1 MQMISKLMIYLRL
14 ARLDKPVGIYL
25 LLWPSLMGLML
36 GGLNEGYIDFENYLF
51 VLAGAI
57 LARSCGCVINDISDH
72 KFDKLVSRTKDR
84 PIAKGEVS
92 LKGAWIFFFILASS
106 CLSLLIFVPKTTVEI
121 SLVIAVFILIY
132 PLTKRF
138 LKAPQFFLGITF
150 GSGTL
155 ISYSLASPN
164 FSISIMILFL
174 GAVLWIVSFDTI
186 YALEDEDDDRIIGIN
201 STPILWEDKT
211 IIISKILHLLFYASL
226 FLIFYVNQF
235 SLLFLAILFILLCIY
250 FYQYSLVNEGEYL
263 KAFKTNHWV
272 GMLATIGFAAEIFL
286 I

>member
-1 MQMISKLMIYLRL
+1 MISKLMLYLRL

-36 GGLNEGYIDFENYLF
+36 GGLNEGYIDFENYLI

-106 CLSLLIFVPKTTVEI
+106 CLSLLMFVPKTTVEI

-174 GAVLWIVSFDTI
+174 GAVLWIISFDTI

-235 SLLFLAILFILLCIY
+235 SLLFLVILFILLCIY

-272 GMLATIGFAAEIFL
+272 GMLATIGFAAEIFQ

>member
-1 MQMISKLMIYLRL
+1 MISKLMLYLRL

-36 GGLNEGYIDFENYLF
+36 GGLNEGYIDFKNYLI

-57 LARSCGCVINDISDH
+57 LVRSCGCVINDISDH

-92 LKGAWIFFFILASS
+92 LRGAWIFFFILASS
-106 CLSLLIFVPKTTVEI
+106 CLSLLMFVPKTTVEI

-174 GAVLWIVSFDTI
+174 GAVLWIISFDTI
-186 YALEDEDDDRIIGIN
+186 YALADEDDDRIIGIN

-211 IIISKILHLLFYASL
+211 IIIGKILHLLFYASL

-272 GMLATIGFAAEIFL
+272 GMLATIGFAAEIFQ

>member
-36 GGLNEGYIDFENYLF
+36 GGLNEGYIDFKNYLI

-106 CLSLLIFVPKTTVEI
+106 CLSLLMFVPKTTVQI
-121 SLVIAVFILIY
+121 SLVVAVFILIY

-174 GAVLWIVSFDTI
+174 GAVLWIISFDTI

-272 GMLATIGFAAEIFL
+272 GMLATIGFAAEIFQ

>member
-1 MQMISKLMIYLRL
+1 MISKLMLYLRL

-36 GGLNEGYIDFENYLF
+36 GGLNEGYIDFENYLI

-92 LKGAWIFFFILASS
+92 LKGAWIFFYILASS
-106 CLSLLIFVPKTTVEI
+106 CLSLLMFVPKTTVEI

-174 GAVLWIVSFDTI
+174 GAVLWIISFDTI

-272 GMLATIGFAAEIFL
+272 GMLATIGFAAEIFQ

>member
-1 MQMISKLMIYLRL
+1 MISKLMLYLRL

-36 GGLNEGYIDFENYLF
+36 GGLNEGYIDFKNYLI

-57 LARSCGCVINDISDH
+57 LARSCGCVINDISDY

-106 CLSLLIFVPKTTVEI
+106 CLSLLMFVPKTTVEI

-174 GAVLWIVSFDTI
+174 GAVLWIISFDTI

-272 GMLATIGFAAEIFL
+272 GMLATIGFAAEIFQ

>member
-174 GAVLWIVSFDTI
+174 GVVLWIISFDTI

-272 GMLATIGFAAEIFL
+272 GLLATIGFAAEIFL

>member
-36 GGLNEGYIDFENYLF
+36 GGLNEGYIDFENYLI

-57 LARSCGCVINDISDH
+57 LVRSCGCVINDISDY

-92 LKGAWIFFFILASS
+92 LKGAWIFFYILASS
-106 CLSLLIFVPKTTVEI
+106 CLSLLMFVPKTTVQI
-121 SLVIAVFILIY
+121 SLVVAVFILIY

-174 GAVLWIVSFDTI
+174 GAVLWIISFDTI

-250 FYQYSLVNEGEYL
+250 FYQYSLVNEGEYI

-272 GMLATIGFAAEIFL
+272 GMLATFGFAAEIFL
-286 I
+286 T